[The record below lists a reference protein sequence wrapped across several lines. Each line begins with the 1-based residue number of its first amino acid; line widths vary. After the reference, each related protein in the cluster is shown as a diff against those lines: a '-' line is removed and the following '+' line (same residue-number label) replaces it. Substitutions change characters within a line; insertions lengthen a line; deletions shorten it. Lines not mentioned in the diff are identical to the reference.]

1 MTTRRKRTSKRSAE
15 RAARAPRFSAAE
27 VSLRWS
33 RILSAQARIAA
44 GYYEL
49 AEVRESVVDAL
60 LEEIDRR

>member
-15 RAARAPRFSAAE
+15 RAARAPRSAAE
-27 VSLRWS
+27 ASVRWS
-33 RILSAQARIAA
+33 RILSAQARIAE

-60 LEEIDRR
+60 LEEMDRR

>member
-15 RAARAPRFSAAE
+15 RGARAPRSAAE
-27 VSLRWS
+27 VSVRWS

-49 AEVRESVVDAL
+49 EEVRESVVDAL
-60 LEEIDRR
+60 LDEMDRR